1 MRKIIAYLASI
12 LLTAT
17 LLFSAFGIPV
27 SAEQVTSNRFNV
39 VFVLDASGSIKST
52 DPNDYRFEATT
63 YFLGLLANEG
73 NYVGNV
79 VFSTDIIKTTDINA
93 INGQSDKDKIERDI
107 ESCSVG
113 GWTAIGTALNK
124 GIKMLNEQGNKALP
138 SVMILLSDGKSELEN
153 EDALK
158 KCNELKAKAINNAR
172 KKGIKIYTVGLNSD
186 GGADMEELKQISDAT
201 SGKCEEVKTANDLK
215 KVFDRFYNLIY
226 DTSTTQIGGGNI
238 PSNGKIQ
245 QKFSVPNAGVE
256 EVNIIVS
263 SSEKVT
269 NLTLTKPDGTV
280 MSANEVKR
288 ITTDA
293 KTFSITKISNPQG
306 GEWTLNARGKA
317 GAQFK
322 IEMVYNDCLSV
333 SAECDESKK
342 YRIGDSATIRGY
354 IYNNDEKATSGYEDF
369 EATLTVIKQTTDN
382 EKDGNENKY
391 IMDIKDSS
399 YEYDVNFDE
408 QGSYSMYIEVTGN
421 GISKSTEYPI
431 VINVDNSV
439 PKVKKKQ
446 IDEHFW
452 VFPFITNSGDID
464 ISGAVVDKE
473 DKELKYTVDS
483 SAFKE
488 KSYELNGT
496 TLTITDFNDLSE
508 GSFTIRA
515 TDSNGASAKFEVSV
529 TTTNVGIVALIV
541 IGAIILVVLLVFGTF
556 TYILLN
562 KRFMGDCYVSTFN
575 HETGEY
581 TEEVKRTKGRGRIR
595 LSAFGLTAPGFDM
608 SKCYLQ
614 ATGKDYIEFHSP
626 KPVCGG
632 GMKAKKIRVSG
643 MEVQITQPTNSSAG
657 ISVRFDS
664 RKNKNNGWF

>member
-1 MRKIIAYLASI
+1 MRKIIAYLTSI

-17 LLFSAFGIPV
+17 FLFSAYGIPV
-27 SAEQVTSNRFNV
+27 SAQQVTSNRFNV

-52 DPNDYRFEATT
+52 DPNNYRFEATT

-124 GIKMLNEQGNKALP
+124 GVTMLNEKGNKSLP
-138 SVMILLSDGKSELEN
+138 SVMILLSDGKSELDSD
-153 EDALK
+153 DALR

-201 SGKCEEVKTANDLK
+201 SGKCEEVKNANDLK

-226 DTSTTQIGGGNI
+226 DTSTTQIGSGNI

-263 SSEKVT
+263 SSDKVD
-269 NLTLTKPDGTV
+269 NLTLTKPDGTT
-280 MSANEVKR
+280 MSADEVKK
-288 ITTDA
+288 ITTES

-317 GAQFK
+317 GARFT

-333 SAECDESKK
+333 SAEYDESKK

-354 IYNNDEKATSGYEDF
+354 IYNNDEKAVSGYEDF

-382 EKDGNENKY
+382 EKDGDENKY
-391 IMDIKDSS
+391 IMEAKDGS
-399 YEYDVNFDE
+399 YEYDVYFDE
-408 QGSYSMYIEVTGN
+408 QGSYSMYIEVDGN
-421 GISKSTEYPI
+421 GITKSTEHPV

-515 TDSNGASAKFEVSV
+515 TDSNGASAKFEVNV

-541 IGAIILVVLLVFGTF
+541 IGAIILIILLVFGTF

-626 KPVCGG
+626 KPVCGA
-632 GMKAKKIRVSG
+632 GMKSKKIRVSG